1 MYELV
6 EEPPMYDVVL
16 LVEQAL
22 SPLDAEQIT
31 SLHSGIEEP
40 VSYHLLLP
48 VEDASGRVEAS
59 LGALAG
65 GEALE
70 ASALMGNEMDLA
82 ELQQEIVDTSRAAV
96 ATSID
101 ALKSRG
107 VEATGEVTT
116 LDPVQAL
123 IAAVKTF
130 DARET
135 IILTR
140 PHLVAGFFHV
150 DWTSRAR
157 RKLGVPLLHLLEH
170 ETFIEQAGGGEGVS
184 GL

>member
-1 MYELV
+1 MYE
-6 EEPPMYDVVL
+6 VVL
-16 LVEQAL
+16 LIEQAL

-31 SLHSGIEEP
+31 SLHTGIEEP
-40 VSYHLLLP
+40 VSYHVLLP

-70 ASALMGNEMDLA
+70 ASALMGSEIDLA
-82 ELQQEIVDTSRAAV
+82 EMQKEIVDTSRAAL
-96 ATSID
+96 ATSIE
-101 ALKSRG
+101 ALKSHG
-107 VEATGEVTT
+107 VEAAGEVTT
-116 LDPVQAL
+116 QDPVHAL
-123 IAAVKTF
+123 IAAVQAF
-130 DARET
+130 DAQET

-140 PHLVAGFFHV
+140 PHLVAEFFHV

-170 ETFIEQAGGGEGVS
+170 EGFAEQAGGGEGVS

>member
-1 MYELV
+1 
-6 EEPPMYDVVL
+6 MYDVVL
-16 LVEQAL
+16 LIEQAL
-22 SPLDAEQIT
+22 SALDAEQIT

-40 VSYHLLLP
+40 VSYHVLLP

-59 LGALAG
+59 LGTLAA
-65 GEALE
+65 GEVLTT
-70 ASALMGNEMDLA
+70 SALLGHEMDLA
-82 ELQQEIVDTSRAAV
+82 ELQKEIVETSRAAV
-96 ATSID
+96 ATSVD
-101 ALKSRG
+101 ALKRRG
-107 VEATGEVTT
+107 VEAAGEVTT
-116 LDPVQAL
+116 MDPVQAL
-123 IAAVKTF
+123 MAAVKTF

-157 RKLGVPLLHLLEH
+157 RKLGVPILHLLEH
-170 ETFIEQAGGGEGVS
+170 ETFVEQAGGGEGVS

>member
-1 MYELV
+1 
-6 EEPPMYDVVL
+6 MYDVVL
-16 LVEQAL
+16 LIEQAL

-31 SLHSGIEEP
+31 GLHSGIEEP
-40 VSYHLLLP
+40 VSYHVLLP

-70 ASALMGNEMDLA
+70 ASTLIGNEIDLA
-82 ELQQEIVDTSRAAV
+82 EMQKEIVDTSREAV
-96 ATSID
+96 ATSVD
-101 ALKSRG
+101 ALRTRG
-107 VEATGEVTT
+107 VEAAGEVTT
-116 LDPVQAL
+116 KDPVGAL
-123 IAAVKTF
+123 IAAVQAF

-140 PHLVAGFFHV
+140 PHLVAEFFHF

-170 ETFIEQAGGGEGVS
+170 EGFAEQAGGGEGVS